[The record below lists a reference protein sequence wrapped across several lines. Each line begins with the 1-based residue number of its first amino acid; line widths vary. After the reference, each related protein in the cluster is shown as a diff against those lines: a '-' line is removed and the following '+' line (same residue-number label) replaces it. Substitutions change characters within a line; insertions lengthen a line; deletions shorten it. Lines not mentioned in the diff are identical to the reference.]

1 MYKLLFEEVI
11 ASSTF
16 YYLRLYVVAVITLTI
31 LKTSPVILQFYE
43 WYKYLT
49 VLWMVQIY
57 AISLNEHHKLSSQN
71 DVAINHRFCE
81 TGGVY

>member
-49 VLWMVQIY
+49 VLWMVQISY
-57 AISLNEHHKLSSQN
+57 SVMNGTYLCYQTKWTS
-71 DVAINHRFCE
+71 
-81 TGGVY
+81 